1 MADEVKIEKDA
12 FNSRLSHL
20 ISTWK
25 NDKRQSNDA
34 LFGGVGS
41 IVVLMGK
48 NEENPAFHKN
58 NAMHVRISIGILADQ
73 ELIGAHVVL
82 ASWVRVSR
90 YPHGLHPRS
99 SLHCYDCKERYESF
113 GSYSRLVL
121 ITFINGSETSRAAE
135 GGQSPS

>member
-1 MADEVKIEKDA
+1 MSSDFSQHHLLPLFTSPPSLPPSSSGLGMADEVKIEKDA

-41 IVVLMGK
+41 IVILMGK

-58 NAMHVRISIGILADQ
+58 NAMHVCISIGPLADQ
-73 ELIGAHVVL
+73 QLIGAHVVL
-82 ASWVRVSR
+82 ASWV
-90 YPHGLHPRS
+90 
-99 SLHCYDCKERYESF
+99 
-113 GSYSRLVL
+113 
-121 ITFINGSETSRAAE
+121 
-135 GGQSPS
+135 